1 MRVLKLEPM
10 FAVEAKNRALIGNA
24 KGGRNTKSEVN
35 LPQTK
40 RAEQSRDYA
49 ADVVSVRIGTS
60 GTTPF
65 LFEYRH

>member
-10 FAVEAKNRALIGNA
+10 FAVEAKKRMKL
-24 KGGRNTKSEVN
+24 GGGDKKSGKAN
-35 LPQTK
+35 LPYPISDTK
-40 RAEQSRDYA
+40 QARAQA